1 MAEKKTRAP
10 GGGRKALDP
19 EEAQSVKVMVR
30 IRPAL
35 RDQLL
40 DLAKRHRKDGR
51 PNLSVEI
58 KLALRH
64 WVDRHEIP
72 DIHNSALATAISVLA
87 DRCETISGKS
97 WIDDAMTRQLLRDR
111 ALNLVRHVLAPLS
124 SKRVAIPKEVKEEA
138 DLVLKLL
145 RRDFGTTGT
154 VIIDDQGL
162 ATILQDLSR
171 HLGKGRVNV
180 ETRPELV
187 ARRKQEPEAWAQ
199 AMRVGTVEAL
209 ESYLG
214 RFGLLEFGSVAQAR
228 AHVSEARERLKAL
241 KKEA

>member
-1 MAEKKTRAP
+1 
-10 GGGRKALDP
+10 
-19 EEAQSVKVMVR
+19 
-30 IRPAL
+30 
-35 RDQLL
+35 
-40 DLAKRHRKDGR
+40 
-51 PNLSVEI
+51 
-58 KLALRH
+58 
-64 WVDRHEIP
+64 
-72 DIHNSALATAISVLA
+72 
-87 DRCETISGKS
+87 
-97 WIDDAMTRQLLRDR
+97 
-111 ALNLVRHVLAPLS
+111 
-124 SKRVAIPKEVKEEA
+124 VAIPKEVKEEA

-228 AHVSEARERLKAL
+228 AHVSEAHERLKAL

>member
-1 MAEKKTRAP
+1 MTPATE
-10 GGGRKALDP
+10 
-19 EEAQSVKVMVR
+19 SVMVR
-30 IRPAL
+30 KRIGRTGGQRAA
-35 RDQLL
+35 RD
-40 DLAKRHRKDGR
+40 
-51 PNLSVEI
+51 
-58 KLALRH
+58 
-64 WVDRHEIP
+64 
-72 DIHNSALATAISVLA
+72 SALATAVSVLA

-97 WIDDAMTRQLLRDR
+97 WVDDAMTRQLLRDR
-111 ALNLVRHVLAPLS
+111 ALNLVRHILAPLS

-145 RRDFGTTGT
+145 RRDFGTRGT

-171 HLGKGRVNV
+171 HLEKGRVNV

-187 ARRKQEPEAWAQ
+187 ARRKQEPEAWTK

-209 ESYLG
+209 ENYLR

-228 AHVSEARERLKAL
+228 AHVRETRERLAAL
-241 KKEA
+241 KQQKREVKP